1 MPTYIAI
8 LTLLEYF
15 TNNFGAKSYKRDRR
29 AKTPPAHHGDHL
41 FETCSSFFVFFFL
54 RQRHLVVVHELMHIS

>member
-41 FETCSSFFVFFFL
+41 FETCSSFFFFETKTFSSCARANAHQL
-54 RQRHLVVVHELMHIS
+54 SA